1 MAKVFKII
9 NDRLKKKMIKNS
21 EEVVKEWG
29 GTILEKD
36 ELIFSMDVE
45 KMFTIIEREGVV
57 NVIQKLT
64 DSEDTI
70 KQWKKE

>member
-1 MAKVFKII
+1 MEKLEEEVAKVFKII

-21 EEVVKEWG
+21 EGVVKEWR

-45 KMFTIIEREGVV
+45 KMFTNI
-57 NVIQKLT
+57 
-64 DSEDTI
+64 
-70 KQWKKE
+70 